1 MIFFARMHFGT
12 VRHRSSIMRHIGT
25 PLTLL
30 LVGALSAQSGEFTVY
45 PNGYIYSEA
54 SMAQL
59 HHIVDSLNI
68 RFRACEV
75 DRTYRSW
82 PHARSRHLSLSGN
95 TVKAVVRDIE
105 AGMSLEELQ
114 RRHSGLD
121 LDPEVLC
128 AFIRY
133 TDDGEPMTTAVP
145 ISFSDR
151 MEGRLDA
158 PGDSFTGPGPHTG
171 KWLLDLSEYNGTD
184 YLEAVVITEEPQW
197 VEFPERYGRLV
208 QYVDCLIDTTQRIY
222 AEDAQRSYRG
232 EASENPAT
240 DRLRKRVEKAVSAQ
254 PPEWTGEE
262 EDEAVYEAAYSSYE
276 ALRGRQVDSLAAQPD
291 FQKALDEAVQAT
303 LADHVGDPFLE
314 ELVIRYGKPAD
325 ALALKRNRRVWG
337 SCSMDDSPRRH
348 ALDIAT
354 LAAESVNWDI
364 FLRAH
369 LDILNDRFDRASDGS
384 YAQAG
389 RQTYVMELEELEIA
403 VPDLLLGTLL
413 RAENTNAGHYV
424 ASANRTGRAITEVKE
439 AGAIAARLLA
449 MIADPELDLYNRAVL
464 YYAYLNYNGH
474 LEDEA
479 LQARNEKAL
488 EEAMAGI
495 PKELRGKR
503 R

>member
-1 MIFFARMHFGT
+1 MIFLAFMHFGP
-12 VRHRSSIMRHIGT
+12 VLHRSYTMRHIGT

-68 RFRACEV
+68 RFRACEM

-82 PHARSRHLSLSGN
+82 PHARSRHLSLSGKS
-95 TVKAVVRDIE
+95 VKAVVRDIE
-105 AGMSLEELQ
+105 AGLSLEELQ

-133 TDDGEPMTTAVP
+133 TDDGEQMTTAVP
-145 ISFSDR
+145 ISFSNR

-158 PGDSFTGPGPHTG
+158 PGDPFTGPGPHIG
-171 KWLLDLSEYNGTD
+171 KWLLDLSDYNGTD
-184 YLEAVVITEEPQW
+184 YLEAELITEEPQW
-197 VEFPERYGRLV
+197 VELPERYGRLV

-222 AEDAQRSYRG
+222 AEDAQRSYGG

-240 DRLRKRVEKAVSAQ
+240 ERLRKRVERAVSAK
-254 PPEWTGEE
+254 PPEWT
-262 EDEAVYEAAYSSYE
+262 EDREGYGAAYRSYE
-276 ALRGRQVDSLAAQPD
+276 TLRYQQMDSLAAQPD
-291 FQKALDEAVQAT
+291 FQEALEEAVSAT
-303 LADHVGDPFLE
+303 LADHLGDPFLE

-369 LDILNDRFDRASDGS
+369 LDILNDRFNRASDGS

-424 ASANRTGRAITEVKE
+424 ASANRTGRAITEAKE
-439 AGAIAARLLA
+439 AEAIAQRLLA

-479 LQARNEKAL
+479 LQGRNEKAL

>member
-1 MIFFARMHFGT
+1 MHFGP
-12 VRHRSSIMRHIGT
+12 VLHRSYTMRHIGT

-30 LVGALSAQSGEFTVY
+30 FVGALTAQSGEFTVY

-68 RFRACEV
+68 RFRACEM

-82 PHARSRHLSLSGN
+82 PHARSRHLSLSGKS
-95 TVKAVVRDIE
+95 VKAVVRDIE
-105 AGMSLEELQ
+105 AGLSLEELQ

-133 TDDGEPMTTAVP
+133 TDDGEQMTTAVP
-145 ISFSDR
+145 ISFSNR

-158 PGDSFTGPGPHTG
+158 PGYPFTGPGPHIG
-171 KWLLDLSEYNGTD
+171 KWLLDLSDYNGTD
-184 YLEAVVITEEPQW
+184 YLEAELITEEPQW
-197 VEFPERYGRLV
+197 VELPERYGRLV

-222 AEDAQRSYRG
+222 AEDAQRSYGG

-240 DRLRKRVEKAVSAQ
+240 ERLRKRMERAVKAQ
-254 PPEWTGEE
+254 PPEWTGKK
-262 EDEAVYEAAYSSYE
+262 EDEEAYEAAYISYE
-276 ALRGRQVDSLAAQPD
+276 ALRDRQMDALAAQAD

-303 LADHVGDPFLE
+303 LADKLGDPFLE
-314 ELVIRYGKPAD
+314 DLVIRYGKPAD
-325 ALALKRNRRVWG
+325 ALAMKRNRRVWG

-369 LDILNDRFDRASDGS
+369 LDILNDRFNRASDGS

-389 RQTYVMELEELEIA
+389 RKTYVMELEELEID

-424 ASANRTGRAITEVKE
+424 ASANRTGRAITETKE
-439 AGAIAARLLA
+439 AGAIAQRLLA

-479 LQARNEKAL
+479 LQGRNEKAL

-495 PKELRGKR
+495 AKELRGKR

>member
-1 MIFFARMHFGT
+1 
-12 VRHRSSIMRHIGT
+12 
-25 PLTLL
+25 
-30 LVGALSAQSGEFTVY
+30 
-45 PNGYIYSEA
+45 
-54 SMAQL
+54 
-59 HHIVDSLNI
+59 VD
-68 RFRACEV
+68 
-75 DRTYRSW
+75 
-82 PHARSRHLSLSGN
+82 
-95 TVKAVVRDIE
+95 
-105 AGMSLEELQ
+105 
-114 RRHSGLD
+114 
-121 LDPEVLC
+121 
-128 AFIRY
+128 
-133 TDDGEPMTTAVP
+133 
-145 ISFSDR
+145 
-151 MEGRLDA
+151 
-158 PGDSFTGPGPHTG
+158 
-171 KWLLDLSEYNGTD
+171 
-184 YLEAVVITEEPQW
+184 
-197 VEFPERYGRLV
+197 
-208 QYVDCLIDTTQRIY
+208 
-222 AEDAQRSYRG
+222 
-232 EASENPAT
+232 
-240 DRLRKRVEKAVSAQ
+240 KAVSAK

-276 ALRGRQVDSLAAQPD
+276 ALRGRQMDSLAAQPD
-291 FQKALDEAVQAT
+291 FQGALAEAVKAT
-303 LADHVGDPFLE
+303 LVDHVGDPFLE

-325 ALALKRNRRVWG
+325 ALAMKRNRRVWG

-413 RAENTNAGHYV
+413 RAENTNEGHYV
-424 ASANRTGRAITEVKE
+424 ASANRTGRAITEAKE
-439 AGAIAARLLA
+439 AEAIAQRLLA